1 MTADGKSHD
10 DGHSGLIAFEKKS
23 RKQARRMG
31 DDDSLN
37 INSMMDIM
45 TILLVFLLVSIT
57 SDPLNVKQD
66 DYLKLAK
73 STADY
78 NPQDSIPV
86 IVNKQA
92 IIVDNKEV
100 VRVECVRNGGRCQL
114 EDYQESDNSY
124 SIDKAFK
131 EDGDE
136 SKFLIEPLHKRL
148 ETIVKIQKAEAKDL
162 GREYSP
168 TATFVIDREIPYRL
182 VSEIVYTSGMAGL
195 SNLRFAVI
203 KTTSR

>member
-124 SIDKAFK
+124 SVDKAFK

-148 ETIVKIQKAEAKDL
+148 ETIVKVQKAEAKDL

-203 KTTSR
+203 KTNSR